1 MASRRHRAHPA
12 AAQLQ
17 DADLLDEQEQLELIA
32 TLERA
37 AARSR
42 GYSKALL
49 SGCGICLAALY
60 WVFAILALLPSA
72 PTMHQ
77 SRFSGLL
84 SQHKLVAAEVAG
96 VAMALLSVLTCVFYP
111 RGAWRSMLGTSTLL
125 AALQS
130 VFWAVAL
137 FRLSRAEDI
146 SSPALLKLLWLP
158 TAPPIFVT
166 LIMAAIK
173 VMERNEAELEA
184 LRGAKYDYKRA

>member
-1 MASRRHRAHPA
+1 MIFYNKT
-12 AAQLQ
+12 Q

-146 SSPALLKLLWLP
+146 SSVRNSADDFIVVPPVVHLLLTLLACQQPPPASHIALVCSLP
-158 TAPPIFVT
+158 CSSCCGCRPH
-166 LIMAAIK
+166 
-173 VMERNEAELEA
+173 
-184 LRGAKYDYKRA
+184 LRYS

>member
-1 MASRRHRAHPA
+1 V
-12 AAQLQ
+12 
-17 DADLLDEQEQLELIA
+17 ELIA

-77 SRFSGLL
+77 SRFLGLL
-84 SQHKLVAAEVAG
+84 SQHKLVAAEAAG
-96 VAMALLSVLTCVFYP
+96 VAMALLSVLACVFYP
-111 RGAWRSMLGTSTLL
+111 RGAWRSMLGISTLL

-137 FRLSRAEDI
+137 FRLSRAKDI
-146 SSPALLKLLWLP
+146 SSVRNSADGFIVVPPVVHLLLTLLACQQPPPASRIALVCSLP
-158 TAPPIFVT
+158 CSSCCGCRPH
-166 LIMAAIK
+166 
-173 VMERNEAELEA
+173 
-184 LRGAKYDYKRA
+184 LRYS